1 MKEIFVGRE
10 DEIKK
15 FTENFEKQSMP
26 KKEFWDFK
34 NKIKVKN
41 EDFYKL
47 FLIYGDGGFGKSALA
62 RVFSEQAI
70 SIFKE
75 RQEDL
80 KVITIDW
87 DNAGRIDSFRQV
99 LDRIY
104 SKLLESQYGI
114 GKYFKGYGKAIEN
127 LVKIQKKVEEKQRES
142 QGLDIGEGAAK
153 GLQTVVGYIPTVG
166 DTAKKL
172 METEMAEKL
181 TAKVVNYTV
190 QAGEKQ
196 IGDWVKSKNI
206 LNEEEYRLWLDQKT
220 SLIQEFVKGFKEAS
234 KENAILLVIDT
245 YEKIDQF
252 DEDLYLFFLQ
262 VLKEIT
268 NRITI
273 IVSGR
278 RDLSSKYKEKF
289 PDKIALFINLEKLL
303 FKEVHIQE
311 FAKSENLTFSDEEL
325 KEIVIHTRGIP
336 FAVKEVISNIK
347 NNIIPKEKLLV
358 ALRSSGAGDSDIL
371 ISTVNRFIKYCN
383 PEDRKKVFSL
393 AILKEYDKELLR
405 KLWGEDIDVESELE
419 SLSERHSFISQS
431 KESKNK
437 TFNEYLR
444 KYLILE
450 LDESK
455 SSIIR
460 SYLKNYGEI
469 IAEYW
474 FEKLKDYETKETD
487 IGDRYSDKN
496 YISFLKN
503 YINAVAFADIHKLF
517 SILPG
522 LLLESMQFNLDLC
535 KDLINALHDFEPP
548 MTDKQKEKIKIIQEG
563 ISKFEFITE
572 ENVNNQ
578 NSEEILKLVN
588 YFEENRN
595 FLNDLQKTILE
606 FRHGEILFRNGY
618 ENEDSEKAFEHFNL
632 YENKFKHLIKIK
644 KFLCDQYTNIG
655 YRSYEPDLKI
665 PACSKAIEYDPK
677 NAKAYCER
685 AIGYSSLNNLE
696 NFISDFKKAL
706 EIEPNNSSFYRSRGI
721 SYYMSFKDN
730 ENGLKDLTT
739 SIDIKPDWFTYFHR
753 AMLNIIL
760 QKYDKAI
767 DDLDVSLEQRQDKPK
782 SRYSIRARAYSKIEK
797 YEEAINDFNKALQID
812 SNHSN
817 AYYGLGKVY
826 FKIGNYQVALEE
838 YNKAFKLNEKN
849 ARFVSSISQVLFIL
863 NREQEAID
871 ALNKSFSLIHTG
883 STNWRVILLINWF
896 CTYAHIPEKREEA
909 KVNILELTSMENLY
923 DGKDDFP
930 KGWKDEDRYLS
941 PNIEKAIREGHPEP
955 ELLKEFAEKITDIL
969 G

>member
-10 DEIKK
+10 EEIKK
-15 FTENFEKQSMP
+15 FTENFEKHSMP

-34 NKIKVKN
+34 NKIKVRN

-47 FLIYGDGGFGKSALA
+47 FLIFGDGGFGKSALA

-99 LDRIY
+99 LERIY
-104 SKLLESQYGI
+104 AKLLETQYGI
-114 GKYFKGYGKAIEN
+114 GKYFKGYGRAIEKLN
-127 LVKIQKKVEEKQRES
+127 NIQKKIEEKRKES
-142 QGLDIGEGAAK
+142 EGLDIGEGAAK
-153 GLQTVVGYIPTVG
+153 GLQTVVGFIPTVG

-172 METEMAEKL
+172 METEMAEKI
-181 TAKVVNYTV
+181 TANVVNYTV
-190 QAGEKQ
+190 KAGEKQ
-196 IGDWVKSKNI
+196 FGEWVKSRNI
-206 LNEEEYRLWLDQKT
+206 LDEEDYRLWLDQKN

-252 DEDLYLFFLQ
+252 DEDLLLFFLN
-262 VLKEIT
+262 VLTEFT

-289 PDKIALFINLEKLL
+289 SDKIAIFINLEKLL

-474 FEKLKDYETKETD
+474 FEKLKDYETKEPE

-496 YISFLKN
+496 YITFLKN

-535 KDLINALHDFEPP
+535 KDLVSVLHDFGPP
-548 MTDKQKEKIKIIQEG
+548 MTEKQKEKIKTIQEG

-572 ENVNNQ
+572 ENVNNR

-644 KFLCDQYTNIG
+644 KYLCDQYTNIG

-677 NAKAYCER
+677 NAKAYCAR
-685 AIGYSSLNNLE
+685 AIGYSYLHNLE

-706 EIEPNNSSFYRSRGI
+706 EIEPNNSNFYRHRGI
-721 SYYMSFKDN
+721 AYYMSFKDN
-730 ENGLKDLTT
+730 DNGLKDLTT
-739 SIDIKPDWFTYFHR
+739 SIDLNPDWFTYFHR
-753 AMLNIIL
+753 AIL
-760 QKYDKAI
+760 YRILKEYDKAI
-767 DDLDVSLEQRQDKPK
+767 TDFDKFIELKPDNKGGYSQRG
-782 SRYSIRARAYSKIEK
+782 RVYSKMENYEK
-797 YEEAINDFNKALQID
+797 ALENFNKILSID
-812 SNHSN
+812 SNNSP
-817 AYYGLGKVY
+817 AYYGRGKVY
-826 FKIGNYQVALEE
+826 FKMGNYETALEE
-838 YNKAFKLNEKN
+838 YNKALKLDEKN
-849 ARFVSSISQVLFIL
+849 SRLLSSISQVLFIL
-863 NREQEAID
+863 NREHEAID
-871 ALNKSFSLIHTG
+871 ALNKSFSLIGEG
-883 STNWRVILLINWF
+883 SLNWRVILLVNWF
-896 CTYAHIPEKREEA
+896 CTYAHILEKREDA
-909 KVNILELTSMENLY
+909 KVNLLELTSKDNLY

-930 KGWKDEDRYLS
+930 KGWRDEDRYLF
-941 PNIEKAIREGHPEP
+941 PNVEKAIREGHPEP
-955 ELLKEFAEKITDIL
+955 ELLKEFADKVTDIL

>member
-34 NKIKVKN
+34 NKIKVRS

-99 LDRIY
+99 LERIY
-104 SKLLESQYGI
+104 AKLAEPQIGI
-114 GKYFKGYGKAIEN
+114 GKFLRGYTNAIDD
-127 LVKIQKKVEEKQRES
+127 LIRIQKIIEAKQKES
-142 QGLDIGEGAAK
+142 EGLDIGQGTAR
-153 GLQTVVGYIPTVG
+153 GLQTLVGYIPTVG
-166 DTAKKL
+166 DTAQKL
-172 METEMAEKL
+172 METELVEKVI
-181 TAKVVNYTV
+181 AKGINYTV

-196 IGDWVKSKNI
+196 IADCVKSRNI
-206 LNEEEYRLWLDQKT
+206 LNEKDYRLWLDPNNF
-220 SLIQEFVKGFKEAS
+220 LIQEFVKGFKEAS

-245 YEKIDQF
+245 YERIDQF
-252 DEDLYLFFLQ
+252 DEDLFLFFLR
-262 VLKEIT
+262 VLEEIT

-273 IVSGR
+273 VVSGR

-289 PDKIALFINLEKLL
+289 SDKIALFINLEKLL

-311 FAKSENLTFSDEEL
+311 FAKTENLTFSDEEL

-358 ALRSSGAGDSDIL
+358 ALRSSGGGDSDIL

-474 FEKLKDYETKETD
+474 FAKLKDYEKKEPE

-517 SILPG
+517 SIIPG

-548 MTDKQKEKIKIIQEG
+548 MTNKQKEKIKISQEG

-572 ENVNNQ
+572 ENVRNQ
-578 NSEEILKLVN
+578 NSKEILKLVN

-606 FRHGEILFRNGY
+606 FRHGEIIFRNGY

-644 KFLCDQYTNIG
+644 KYLCDQYTNIG
-655 YRSYEPDLKI
+655 YKSYEPDLKI
-665 PACSKAIEYDPK
+665 PACSKAIEYDPN
-677 NAKAYCER
+677 NAKAYSER
-685 AIGYSSLNNLE
+685 AIGYSFLHNLE
-696 NFISDFKKAL
+696 NFVTDFNKAL
-706 EIEPNNSSFYRSRGI
+706 EIEPNNSNFYCHRGI
-721 SYYMSFKDN
+721 AYYMSFKDN
-730 ENGLKDLTT
+730 DSGLKDLTT
-739 SIDIKPDWFTYFHR
+739 SIDIKPYWFAYFHR
-753 AMLNIIL
+753 GLLNTIRQEYERAIADF
-760 QKYDKAI
+760 DK
-767 DDLDVSLEQRQDKPK
+767 LVELKPDIK
-782 SRYSIRARAYSKIEK
+782 NGYAFRGRAYSKMENYEK
-797 YEEAINDFNKALQID
+797 ALENFNKILSID
-812 SNHSN
+812 SNNSP
-817 AYYGLGKVY
+817 AYYGRGKVY
-826 FKIGNYQVALEE
+826 FKMGNYETALEE
-838 YNKAFKLNEKN
+838 YNKALKLDEKN
-849 ARFVSSISQVLFIL
+849 SRLLSSISQVLFIL
-863 NREQEAID
+863 NREHEAID
-871 ALNKSFSLIHTG
+871 ALNKSFSLIREG
-883 STNWRVILLINWF
+883 SQNWRVILLVNWF

-909 KVNILELTSMENLY
+909 KMNLLELTSHANLY
-923 DGKDDFP
+923 DGKEDFL
-930 KGWKDEDRYLS
+930 KGWKDEDRYLV
-941 PNIEKAIREGHPEP
+941 PNVEKSIREGHPEP
-955 ELLKEFAEKITDIL
+955 ELLKELADKVTDIL
-969 G
+969 T

>member
-10 DEIKK
+10 EEIKK
-15 FTENFEKQSMP
+15 FTENFEKHSMP

-104 SKLLESQYGI
+104 SKLLEQQYGI

-127 LVKIQKKVEEKQRES
+127 LVKIQKKIEEKRKES
-142 QGLDIGEGAAK
+142 EGLDIGEGAAK
-153 GLQTVVGYIPTVG
+153 GIQTVVGYIPTVG

-172 METEMAEKL
+172 METEMAEKF

-196 IGDWVKSKNI
+196 IGDWIKSRNI
-206 LNEEEYRLWLDQKT
+206 LNEEEYRLWLDQKNF
-220 SLIQEFVKGFKEAS
+220 LIQEFVKGFKEAS

-311 FAKSENLTFSDEEL
+311 FAKSENLTFSEEEL

-383 PEDRKKVFSL
+383 PEDRQKVFSL

-474 FEKLKDYETKETD
+474 FAKIKDYETKEPD

-517 SILPG
+517 LILPG
-522 LLLESMQFNLDLC
+522 LVLESMQFNLDLC

-572 ENVNNQ
+572 ENVNNR
-578 NSEEILKLVN
+578 NSEEILKLVS

-595 FLNDLQKTILE
+595 FLNDL
-606 FRHGEILFRNGY
+606 
-618 ENEDSEKAFEHFNL
+618 
-632 YENKFKHLIKIK
+632 
-644 KFLCDQYTNIG
+644 
-655 YRSYEPDLKI
+655 
-665 PACSKAIEYDPK
+665 
-677 NAKAYCER
+677 
-685 AIGYSSLNNLE
+685 
-696 NFISDFKKAL
+696 
-706 EIEPNNSSFYRSRGI
+706 
-721 SYYMSFKDN
+721 
-730 ENGLKDLTT
+730 
-739 SIDIKPDWFTYFHR
+739 
-753 AMLNIIL
+753 
-760 QKYDKAI
+760 
-767 DDLDVSLEQRQDKPK
+767 
-782 SRYSIRARAYSKIEK
+782 
-797 YEEAINDFNKALQID
+797 
-812 SNHSN
+812 
-817 AYYGLGKVY
+817 
-826 FKIGNYQVALEE
+826 
-838 YNKAFKLNEKN
+838 
-849 ARFVSSISQVLFIL
+849 
-863 NREQEAID
+863 
-871 ALNKSFSLIHTG
+871 
-883 STNWRVILLINWF
+883 
-896 CTYAHIPEKREEA
+896 
-909 KVNILELTSMENLY
+909 
-923 DGKDDFP
+923 
-930 KGWKDEDRYLS
+930 
-941 PNIEKAIREGHPEP
+941 EG
-955 ELLKEFAEKITDIL
+955 
-969 G
+969 